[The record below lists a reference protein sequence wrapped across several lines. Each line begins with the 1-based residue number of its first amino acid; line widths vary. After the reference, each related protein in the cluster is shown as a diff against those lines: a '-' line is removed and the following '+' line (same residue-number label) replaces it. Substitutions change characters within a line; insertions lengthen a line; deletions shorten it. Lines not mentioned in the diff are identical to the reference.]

1 VKGGGTAWLDGNVS
15 SRSRPIYNHAKLLSV
30 DELRR
35 VIAILKSHRRHTIG
49 ELPPGPAS
57 VVDAIIRDARLRE
70 GGRS

>member
-1 VKGGGTAWLDGNVS
+1 MQPPLPHIDPEIV
-15 SRSRPIYNHAKLLSV
+15 KLLSV